1 MGLCPKPHILF
12 CLDTKKDAK
21 KVKAQA
27 VFPKNYGS
35 PGMRNTTDSMLGG
48 FQQPDA
54 YGHLCLAMY
63 SDCIAYIRVFE
74 WITGYDP
81 PFSTKKSFPYVPG
94 CAWFLKGKLL
104 RPCLVAEHLL
114 LI

>member
-12 CLDTKKDAK
+12 CLNTKKDAK

-35 PGMRNTTDSMLGG
+35 PGMRNTTDSKVEVYK
-48 FQQPDA
+48 QPDT
-54 YGHLCLAMY
+54 YGRLYLSMY

-74 WITGYDP
+74 QIDGYDQP
-81 PFSTKKSFPYVPG
+81 CCTKISFLYGPG
-94 CAWFLKGKLL
+94 CALFLA
-104 RPCLVAEHLL
+104 RIRH
-114 LI
+114 